1 MLRWADELYQI
12 YERFC
17 GQPIDGDTA
26 VLLPVAHSTANAQI
40 EVTLSEDGI
49 FQAAKKIEDKK
60 DAVTIIPVTENSGS
74 RSSGITPHPLADKLI
89 YLAGDYV
96 SYVP

>member
-1 MLRWADELYQI
+1 MVLQWTNELYRI

-17 GQPIDGDTA
+17 GHPIDGDTA

-40 EVTLSEDGI
+40 EVTLSEDGV

-60 DAVTIIPVTENSGS
+60 DAVKNIECPDENY
-74 RSSGITPHPLADKLI
+74 RMK
-89 YLAGDYV
+89 
-96 SYVP
+96 

>member
-17 GQPIDGDTA
+17 GQPIGGDTA

-40 EVTLSEDGI
+40 EVTLSEDGT
-49 FQAAKKIEDKK
+49 FWF
-60 DAVTIIPVTENSGS
+60 S
-74 RSSGITPHPLADKLI
+74 
-89 YLAGDYV
+89 
-96 SYVP
+96 

>member
-17 GQPIDGDTA
+17 GQPIGGDTA

-60 DAVTIIPVTENSGS
+60 RSEERRVGKECRS
-74 RSSGITPHPLADKLI
+74 RWSPYH
-89 YLAGDYV
+89 
-96 SYVP
+96 

>member
-17 GQPIDGDTA
+17 GQPIGGDTA

-49 FQAAKKIEDKK
+49 FQAAKKI
-60 DAVTIIPVTENSGS
+60 
-74 RSSGITPHPLADKLI
+74 
-89 YLAGDYV
+89 
-96 SYVP
+96 

>member
-17 GQPIDGDTA
+17 GQPIGGDTA

-40 EVTLSEDGI
+40 EVTLSEDGT
-49 FQAAKKIEDKK
+49 FQAANRGQKRCCD
-60 DAVTIIPVTENSGS
+60 DY
-74 RSSGITPHPLADKLI
+74 SSNGKFWF
-89 YLAGDYV
+89 
-96 SYVP
+96 S

>member
-17 GQPIDGDTA
+17 GQPIGGDTA

-60 DAVTIIPVTENSGS
+60 DAVTIIPERKILVLVVLELRRIRWQIN
-74 RSSGITPHPLADKLI
+74 
-89 YLAGDYV
+89 
-96 SYVP
+96 